1 MNFSRL
7 EDKEEEEYYEM
18 KASIKKVGVIKGNQ
32 IKSLR
37 QKKGYTIEQISRM
50 INIKSRTLKQY
61 ESGDAIFNNETWSKI
76 LEVLK

>member
-1 MNFSRL
+1 MNSSTL
-7 EDKEEEEYYEM
+7 EDKEEAEYYQM
-18 KASIKKVGVIKGNQ
+18 KASIKRVGVIKGNQ

-76 LEVLK
+76 LQVLK